1 MQELPQSETNEH
13 RDRDATS
20 LKILGSFFT
29 VLSTLV
35 LLGTFWTLDD
45 FRAVVVNLICGAV
58 LLAVGLGMIVIG
70 RKIARK
76 QQEEVTKNT

>member
-1 MQELPQSETNEH
+1 VQKLPQSETNEH
-13 RDRDATS
+13 RERDATS

-45 FRAVVVNLICGAV
+45 FRAVIVNLVCGSV
-58 LLAVGLGMIVIG
+58 LLAVGLGMIAIG
-70 RKIARK
+70 RRIARN
-76 QQEEVTKNT
+76 QQKDATKDI